1 MVLPDSLTAS
11 DGHTTGKVGFRLRAG
26 EAFTLKGNAGRFVRL
41 PDFTELF
48 GDRGSVRGNPALVP
62 ERGRSIDLGIV
73 VSRRAGPLLRQAGL
87 EATVF
92 ETLADDL
99 ILFVRNSQGT
109 VVARNFGRARVAGI
123 ELSLSL
129 ALGARFTGSL
139 NATHQRAVD
148 VSGDRSNGLL
158 LPGRPEDEISAG
170 AGWRTGRGQI
180 SYEFT
185 YVGRNFT
192 ESFETASLALP
203 ARYLHD
209 VAYRLRLAHGLQATL
224 EIKNLFDRRTYDVAQ
239 FPLPG
244 RSVNGRVAWE
254 F

>member
-1 MVLPDSLTAS
+1 MGPPPLREHH
-11 DGHTTGKVGFRLRAG
+11 GHDPRAMNP
-26 EAFTLKGNAGRFVRL
+26 A
-41 PDFTELF
+41 
-48 GDRGSVRGNPALVP
+48 RGSVVP
-62 ERGRSIDLGIV
+62 TRIE
-73 VSRRAGPLLRQAGL
+73 
-87 EATVF
+87 
-92 ETLADDL
+92 
-99 ILFVRNSQGT
+99 VRVGHS
-109 VVARNFGRARVAGI
+109 
-123 ELSLSL
+123 
-129 ALGARFTGSL
+129 
-139 NATHQRAVD
+139 D
-148 VSGDRSNGLL
+148 V